1 MKPPAALLL
10 LPALLLAAP
19 AGGQGAA
26 GPSARQG
33 GFGAMLLMTAD
44 PAAFRRAWA
53 GPQPPKLNATTKA
66 ARGKPVYAM
75 VIFSGCRA
83 AADGKCRVTGQFSV
97 TRPDGRPY
105 QAPAQAK
112 IWSGAPAAASKMLLA
127 EGSVGLKLEPKDPLG
142 AYRVRA
148 VVTDHVARISVPVEQ
163 AVTAQ

>member
-1 MKPPAALLL
+1 MKLAAALIAV
-10 LPALLLAAP
+10 PALILAAP
-19 AGGQGAA
+19 AGGQAA
-26 GPSARQG
+26 GPSAQQG
-33 GFGAMLLMTAD
+33 GFGAMLLMTGD

-53 GPQPPKLNATTKA
+53 GPQPPKLNATTRT

-83 AADGKCRVTGQFSV
+83 GADGKCRVTGQFSV

-112 IWSGAPAAASKMLLA
+112 IWSGAPSAARKMLLA

-148 VVTDHVARISVPVEQ
+148 VVTDHVAGINVTVEQ